1 MSNIA
6 KLTEQFILTHSY
18 FSGVWEELH
27 FSEKKKVIDII
38 VSGKGIIPSVVVM
51 STKYIYDGRF
61 KGNILVVGRTECG
74 ETPFVQKLALYDF
87 FGKLK
92 TAKWISGIRLNS
104 SREAEIESNFS
115 CEVSFFYPN
124 EINELGDL
132 LEEFKL
138 EVETE
143 ETTNDDSVNIFGEV
157 IDRDRLIFFDDVSGL
172 ADNSNKFASFLTVAR
187 KYKYNCVYI
196 FHTIYPEKAIWR
208 TILSQTN
215 IFNIFP
221 DSVPL
226 SAAKRILDGVCV
238 RKTTKYIPR
247 TSLWI
252 NRLFIELANKN
263 EKVCLT
269 LNCSNTN
276 RDSPSRFRSEADNPD
291 KQVCYFNTP
300 TDEEIYN
307 EFIARRIKSKEL
319 KEEIQFEITEVKSKT
334 NKSVIFDVTNKIEEL
349 VKENDTSRGGLSEA
363 FKFRTG
369 QTFTGGRIGKSNR
382 DSKNYSFS
390 IREDNVRTSERA
402 KPRYLLGR

>member
-1 MSNIA
+1 
-6 KLTEQFILTHSY
+6 
-18 FSGVWEELH
+18 
-27 FSEKKKVIDII
+27 
-38 VSGKGIIPSVVVM
+38 M

-74 ETPFVQKLALYDF
+74 KTTFVQKLALYDF

-92 TAKWISGIRLNS
+92 TAKWISGIRLNA

-143 ETTNDDSVNIFGEV
+143 ETTNDDNVNIFGEV
-157 IDRDRLIFFDDVSGL
+157 IDRDRLIVFDDVSGL
-172 ADNSNKFASFLTVAR
+172 ADNSNKFASFFTVAR

-221 DSVPL
+221 ASVPL
-226 SAAKRILDGVCV
+226 SAVKRILDGVCV

-269 LNCSNTN
+269 LDCSNTN
-276 RDSPSRFRSEADNPD
+276 RDGPSRFRSEADNPD

-300 TDEEIYN
+300 TDGQVYN
-307 EFIARRIKSKEL
+307 EFRARRIKSKEL
-319 KEEIQFEITEVKSKT
+319 KEEFSLKLQKLKVRLIKVLFLMLLIK
-334 NKSVIFDVTNKIEEL
+334 L
-349 VKENDTSRGGLSEA
+349 
-363 FKFRTG
+363 
-369 QTFTGGRIGKSNR
+369 
-382 DSKNYSFS
+382 KN
-390 IREDNVRTSERA
+390 
-402 KPRYLLGR
+402 